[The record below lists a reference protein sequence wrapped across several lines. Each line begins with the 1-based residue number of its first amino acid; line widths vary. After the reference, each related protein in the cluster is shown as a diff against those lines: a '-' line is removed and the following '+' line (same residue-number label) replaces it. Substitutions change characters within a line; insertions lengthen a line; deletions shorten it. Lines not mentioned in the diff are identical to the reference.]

1 MVNIFVFLP
10 ERNICSTRNIQICC
24 WIPIKW
30 TKKPG
35 MWWRQSGF
43 TEKDL
48 IDQTYSVIR
57 IYRSQLRNIL
67 LIGDDQ
73 FGNFS
78 PIIPVF
84 FVCCQVQKYQRGKT
98 FCRFLRMQYPVTTI
112 VLLSNISSCGKKRF
126 SVTVNELLR
135 LEITNKT
142 HSLFALVLS
151 QSRIT

>member
-73 FGNFS
+73 LETSLPSSLSSF
-78 PIIPVF
+78 PV
-84 FVCCQVQKYQRGKT
+84 KAKN
-98 FCRFLRMQYPVTTI
+98 I
-112 VLLSNISSCGKKRF
+112 KDAKLSVDFWGCNILSRRLSSCPTFPLAQKIC
-126 SVTVNELLR
+126 SVIVDEMLR
-135 LEITNKT
+135 LEITNKA
-142 HSLFALVLS
+142 HSLFA
-151 QSRIT
+151 